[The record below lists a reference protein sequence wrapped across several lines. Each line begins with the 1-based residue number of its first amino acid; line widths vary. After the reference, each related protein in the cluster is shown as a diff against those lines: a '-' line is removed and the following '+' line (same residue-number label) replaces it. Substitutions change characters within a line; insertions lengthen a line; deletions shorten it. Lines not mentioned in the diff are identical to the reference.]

1 MLQRAGGAV
10 LQLPDRKDDTCVL
23 APAVKNLRHRS
34 EVLHGA
40 AELCQ
45 HDIGQD
51 EASAQPRDSRKY
63 VFAIPDWLGCFYG
76 ALQNG
81 RTCDARSHGH
91 AHSEQTSTQVVG
103 HACDRADRR

>member
-63 VFAIPDWLGCFYG
+63 VFLPFRIGLGVFMGLC
-76 ALQNG
+76 
-81 RTCDARSHGH
+81 RTAERATHDRTATR
-91 AHSEQTSTQVVG
+91 TQSKPV
-103 HACDRADRR
+103 RKS